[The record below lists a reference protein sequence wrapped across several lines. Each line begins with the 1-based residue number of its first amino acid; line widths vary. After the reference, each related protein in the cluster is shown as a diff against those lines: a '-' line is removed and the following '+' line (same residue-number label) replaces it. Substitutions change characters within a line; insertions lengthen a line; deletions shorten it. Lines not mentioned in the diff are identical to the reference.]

1 MTKRK
6 CPPGGRS
13 EVTCTI
19 YCQSV
24 YSKFT
29 VQCTV
34 CTVIVTV
41 LSLTSNIHKL
51 VAMTRP
57 ALRHVSRWKC
67 CRRGYIDLSQ
77 LRSSNKVT
85 IQALAEVQQRSAFKQ
100 QLTRGQHRAPNLDQR
115 LIKLSASGMTPYEF
129 ESILR
134 VGFITFLLHVEA
146 RIASSLGYG
155 YYTIGPCGEEL
166 LSAIGMH
173 LRDRDASALH
183 YRHVGTSLMRA
194 YKDGDYRKSVGDI
207 ILDRARGFTCSSMD
221 PVTGGRHCAIGG
233 TPFEYVV
240 TSTLASQCTPAVGR
254 AMGIAL
260 AQVLGAPSPFPVDG
274 VSFVSLGEGS
284 ANNAHFLSAM
294 NLAEYACYNHI
305 KVSDCSF
312 KASMQRLSIAS
323 VLPMLPPQ

>member
-1 MTKRK
+1 
-6 CPPGGRS
+6 
-13 EVTCTI
+13 
-19 YCQSV
+19 
-24 YSKFT
+24 
-29 VQCTV
+29 
-34 CTVIVTV
+34 
-41 LSLTSNIHKL
+41 
-51 VAMTRP
+51 MTRP
-57 ALRHVSRWKC
+57 PLRRVLGWKC

-77 LRSSNKVT
+77 LRSSNEVT
-85 IQALAEVQQRSAFKQ
+85 IQALAEVQQRTAFKQ
-100 QLTRGQHRAPNLDQR
+100 QLLTRGHRAPNLDHR
-115 LIKLSASGMTPYEF
+115 LIKLSTSSMSPQEF

-166 LSAIGMH
+166 LSAIGLH
-173 LRDRDASALH
+173 LRDSDASALH

-260 AQVLGAPSPFPVDG
+260 AQALGTPSPFPVDG

-294 NLAEYACYNHI
+294 NLAEYASYNHI

-312 KASMQRLSIAS
+312 KTSIPLSH
-323 VLPMLPPQ
+323 